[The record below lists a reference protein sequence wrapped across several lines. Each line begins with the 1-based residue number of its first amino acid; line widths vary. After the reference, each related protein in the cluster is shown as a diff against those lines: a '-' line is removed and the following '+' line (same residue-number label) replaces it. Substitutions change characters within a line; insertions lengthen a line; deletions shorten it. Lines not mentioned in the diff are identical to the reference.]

1 MPETTSL
8 QNSVSTNER
17 RHHARCK
24 LRSIAYVELGSGNG
38 GILLDLSVGG
48 MALQAASKL
57 NIEQDV
63 NLRFQLLRTGKIVEA
78 VGRIAWLSPTQTQA
92 GVRFKSLSSDTEQ
105 GIADWIAKQ
114 QMTSEGTESEVTSLP
129 KLVLATN
136 KSPALPTKRSTPMTA
151 TSATRPDSHPTTA
164 GPNALLLQPT
174 TVDRVSSAHGPISMP
189 STASSLRPRQT
200 SPEDR
205 SSPAMERL
213 SESLLGTSRP
223 MVRPQPEEPL
233 VPVHD
238 LPRRD
243 WVLPGS
249 SPSVIPPVAV
259 AATNENKLVP
269 PVPVAFSSEWFRRHQ
284 KLMLAVLAACLGTLV
299 LIFAAMG
306 IASFLRPGVSSPAPA
321 ETVSPSTSA
330 TSSGV
335 PTASSPLQS
344 QGASGYSLQQTTPP
358 PAAATNP
365 DGSSVAITAPRAIA
379 QVHRDSGWSAVLKK
393 LFLGNDDSGQ
403 EQIDP
408 ALLGIPVW
416 ASQRNGFYYCAD
428 DAHYASLKPGFFM
441 TQGDALQTG
450 YQPPLGNYC
459 H

>member
-1 MPETTSL
+1 MPETTSP
-8 QNSVSTNER
+8 QNNVSANER
-17 RHHARCK
+17 RHLARCK

-63 NLRFQLLRTGKIVEA
+63 NLRFQLLSTGKIIEA

-92 GVRFKSLSSDTEQ
+92 GVCFKSLSSDTEQ

-136 KSPALPTKRSTPMTA
+136 KPPALPTKPSTPMTA
-151 TSATRPDSHPTTA
+151 TSATTAA
-164 GPNALLLQPT
+164 GPYALLLQPT

-189 STASSLRPRQT
+189 STASPLRPRQT

-205 SSPAMERL
+205 SSPVMERR
-213 SESLLGTSRP
+213 SGSLLGTSRP
-223 MVRPQPEEPL
+223 MVRPQPDEPL

-249 SPSVIPPVAV
+249 SPSVILPPVAV
-259 AATNENKLVP
+259 AATNKNKLVP

-284 KLMLAVLAACLGTLV
+284 KLILAVLAACLGTLV

-321 ETVSPSTSA
+321 GTVSPSTGA
-330 TSSGV
+330 TSSEV
-335 PTASSPLQS
+335 PAASSPLQS
-344 QGASGYSLQQTTPP
+344 QGASGSSLQQTTPP

-379 QVHRDSGWSAVLKK
+379 RVHRDSGWSAVLKK

-403 EQIDP
+403 GQIDP

-459 H
+459 Q